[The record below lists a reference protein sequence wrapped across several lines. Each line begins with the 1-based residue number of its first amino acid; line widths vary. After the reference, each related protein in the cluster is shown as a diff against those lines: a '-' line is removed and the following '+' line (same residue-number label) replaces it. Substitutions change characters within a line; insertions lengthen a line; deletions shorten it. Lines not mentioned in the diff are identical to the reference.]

1 MVDRLSPGKVPW
13 DVVADL
19 VSGELPPE
27 VRLGPAAGED
37 AALVEIGGELWAV
50 ASDPIS
56 FTAADAGRLA
66 VIVNAND
73 VAVRGARPRFFLAA
87 ALIAPDEAS
96 EERVHEL
103 LLQVRQTCDLV
114 DCALIGGHTEVT
126 PGISH
131 SIVVGTMLGRV
142 EDRALTTGGLR
153 DGDLVGMTRHA
164 GLEGTAILLA
174 EMGDRLRT
182 NHPEGALDQSDDLLT
197 GNWLLVVPEALGAAA
212 CPGVSALHDVT
223 EGGVGEALHELAV
236 ASGLTI
242 QTRREDIPV
251 LSETVV
257 ICSDL
262 GLDPLGLIGSGSLL
276 VGCGPEHSHELED
289 VFSGL
294 GVPFA
299 WIGHAVKSHPEPVAT
314 IPRFPR
320 DELLKVG
327 AVKGVEAVIFD
338 MDGTLVNSVYDWPV
352 IRQRLDVKGA
362 SIIDDLNALE
372 EPDRT
377 RRWAELEH
385 IEAEATRRATIH
397 EGARELLALLS
408 DSDIPAALVTN
419 NTDDNTRRL
428 LERFSLDFEVV
439 VTRDSG
445 LWKPSGAPITE
456 AARQLGVAPERCLGV
471 GDSHYDNMA
480 ARDAGLG
487 RICVLHDGSGRHDG
501 EIDLQFDDIPAF
513 LRYLRIVLP

>member
-1 MVDRLSPGKVPW
+1 
-13 DVVADL
+13 
-19 VSGELPPE
+19 
-27 VRLGPAAGED
+27 
-37 AALVEIGGELWAV
+37 
-50 ASDPIS
+50 
-56 FTAADAGRLA
+56 
-66 VIVNAND
+66 
-73 VAVRGARPRFFLAA
+73 
-87 ALIAPDEAS
+87 
-96 EERVHEL
+96 
-103 LLQVRQTCDLV
+103 
-114 DCALIGGHTEVT
+114 
-126 PGISH
+126 
-131 SIVVGTMLGRV
+131 
-142 EDRALTTGGLR
+142 
-153 DGDLVGMTRHA
+153 
-164 GLEGTAILLA
+164 
-174 EMGDRLRT
+174 
-182 NHPEGALDQSDDLLT
+182 
-197 GNWLLVVPEALGAAA
+197 
-212 CPGVSALHDVT
+212 
-223 EGGVGEALHELAV
+223 
-236 ASGLTI
+236 
-242 QTRREDIPV
+242 
-251 LSETVV
+251 
-257 ICSDL
+257 
-262 GLDPLGLIGSGSLL
+262 
-276 VGCGPEHSHELED
+276 
-289 VFSGL
+289 
-294 GVPFA
+294 
-299 WIGHAVKSHPEPVAT
+299 
-314 IPRFPR
+314 
-320 DELLKVG
+320 LLKVG